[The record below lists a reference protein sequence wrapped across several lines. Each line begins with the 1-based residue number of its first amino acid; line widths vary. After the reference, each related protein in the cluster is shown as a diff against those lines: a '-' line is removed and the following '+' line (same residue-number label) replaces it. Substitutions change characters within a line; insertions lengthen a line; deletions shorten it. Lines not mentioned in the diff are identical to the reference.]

1 MTSSTPGVPG
11 FPPGAGDIEETVRR
25 IKDMS
30 DQAIEASK
38 QNGRAWLDAYEK
50 MLEAFLRLQ
59 RQTAQSGQVEW
70 VTNLANTQADLVR
83 DVSQAYLAA
92 IRDQLK

>member
-1 MTSSTPGVPG
+1 MTSGTPNLPNFTPSAEDVE
-11 FPPGAGDIEETVRR
+11 ATVRR

-50 MLEAFLRLQ
+50 MLEGFLRLQ
-59 RQTAQSGQVEW
+59 KQTAQSGQVEW
-70 VTNLANTQADLVR
+70 VTTLANTQADLVR
-83 DVSQAYLAA
+83 DVSQAYLSA